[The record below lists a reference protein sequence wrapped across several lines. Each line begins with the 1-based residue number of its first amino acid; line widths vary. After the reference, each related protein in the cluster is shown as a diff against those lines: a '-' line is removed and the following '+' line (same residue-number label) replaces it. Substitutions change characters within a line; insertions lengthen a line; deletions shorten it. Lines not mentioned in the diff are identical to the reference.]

1 MADPIVYT
9 NPINGNTI
17 TESQVLKHMNT
28 IFGGGITIG
37 SKIYNNLGDLNK
49 LINRLD
55 IEKDAKAGTNPVPAG
70 TPSYYPVINKLFNNV
85 HDGSAWSTRLHEI
98 ENAIFL
104 DKRFGSAPEKVS
116 WFTKPGQ
123 TYSVLPDNIK
133 TGYHDSGYSPSEVIN
148 GINLIITPGSYI
160 DPAPREKVFVK
171 YFPESENTI
180 TLTPNIMSSLG
191 FPEGMTISSTL
202 NQAPDYTLNCNMN
215 IDIIRHFTLDETRNV
230 SFQHIGGGID
240 YFAGNNVK
248 NRAIVI
254 SGADDVKKYTIC
266 KELGDLLQC
275 VYTMIHNMTNDNF
288 LNSCIF
294 TADKVV
300 AARARTMKLTACVQ
314 DVSKKL
320 SKNIHCVYFY
330 QPNKSEEEANNI
342 SKIINFDLC
351 NKNNNEIVFN
361 VNRVLA
367 RNVLFLGTM
376 EVNIPLRNDHPMR
389 DFLRDIITQIGNA
402 TTYAQTM
409 LADPTLSPDQYKKI
423 SIQCMANTVV
433 NKKGAVPSTIKRLF
447 VAWDTPMPSGL
458 SDTILLKYAGS
469 LSNILQVMSRL
480 KGGARTKG
488 APRRELYSISTHKK
502 KMLRSSR
509 PTGRVILPSANRTRQ
524 YITNVATLLNEVYN
538 SIQITLPGSD
548 LIDCEDYVYFL
559 YNYFIYIGETPL
571 DPNYLYALL
580 TDATFMSGNFK
591 LDDFKRH
598 YDSFAMTGSAVYT
611 EEDVLPQIDNYSL
624 LSPFEPISPGGG
636 GGGGGSPGGGGGG
649 SPGGGGGGDGS
660 PGGVENQMG
669 QGRHNTLRRRKYY
682 RRNRRSIKRRN

>member
-17 TESQVLKHMNT
+17 TESQVLRHMNT

-85 HDGSAWSTRLHEI
+85 HDGSAWSTKLHEI

-254 SGADDVKKYTIC
+254 SGVDDVKKYTIC

-330 QPNKSEEEANNI
+330 QPIQSEEEANNI
-342 SKIINFDLC
+342 SKGINFDLC

-376 EVNIPLRNDHPMR
+376 EVNIPARNDHPMR

-433 NKKGAVPSTIKRLF
+433 NKKGVVPSSTKRLF
-447 VAWDTPMPSGL
+447 VPWDTPMPAGL
-458 SDTILLKYAGS
+458 SDTILLNSPGS
-469 LSNILQVMSRL
+469 LSNILQRL
-480 KGGARTKG
+480 VRQRGGVRPKGVLNSLST
-488 APRRELYSISTHKK
+488 RRPTASIKIPLKPYTQT
-502 KMLRSSR
+502 LSSR
-509 PTGRVILPSANRTRQ
+509 PTGRVIISRQSGDPVTPSHRYIQTVHDPLLPTRKRKP
-524 YITNVATLLNEVYN
+524 YYEISTLLKEVYN
-538 SIQITLPGSD
+538 SIKIALPDSSD
-548 LIDCEDYVYFL
+548 IDCEDYVYFL

-580 TDATFMSGNFK
+580 TDQHFMSGSVTLN
-591 LDDFKRH
+591 DFKRH
-598 YDSFAMTGSAVYT
+598 YDSFAMTGSPVYS

-624 LSPFEPISPGGG
+624 LSPFQEPVEGLGKMGGRRDKT
-636 GGGGGSPGGGGGG
+636 SK
-649 SPGGGGGGDGS
+649 
-660 PGGVENQMG
+660 
-669 QGRHNTLRRRKYY
+669 RRKYY
-682 RRNRRSIKRRN
+682 RRNRRSMKNRT